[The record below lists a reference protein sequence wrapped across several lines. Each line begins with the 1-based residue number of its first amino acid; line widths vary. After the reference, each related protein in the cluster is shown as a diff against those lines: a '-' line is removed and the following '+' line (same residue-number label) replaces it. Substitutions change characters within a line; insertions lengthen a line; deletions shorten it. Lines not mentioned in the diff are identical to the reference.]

1 MSLEVREEV
10 SAAIFYKDVG
20 TIDAQ
25 ESVAIAPAFQAVSS
39 AVSPDSINVDIEGI
53 HSVVTRNYTY
63 YTPDC
68 LKKSIPYWTSPYEK
82 PVIMHHN
89 DKDGIQIGRVKSVEF
104 LEQSRAG
111 MPGLLFTVNIGD
123 EAGIKGVKNG
133 TLSTVSLG
141 AIIHKATCSICGQN
155 IASEGECE
163 HRRGKY
169 YDDKLCYWIMEEM
182 EPKELSYVIVPSD
195 KYANTIRIY
204 KPNKINSKESYS
216 EGDDDKP
223 MGNIFDDLDLSMAQ
237 PEPKAEVQESA
248 EEVKEETVAEEAVA
262 EPEVKEEPVEEV
274 KAEPEVQEEPEEKVE
289 EPKDEKPEEV
299 QEEKSK
305 EELADMV
312 KQQAK
317 LISELQDDIKYLKS
331 KLDKERGIKESL
343 ELELL
348 EMKKVNKMHLAEQV
362 VELRKELGLRE
373 EALDELMMLSEESLN
388 SSIKTFMEFKEST
401 TFSVNKLPKIQSDAL
416 VNEEQDNTVKEV
428 TESVNNNSNSNIDYE
443 QEIDDW
449 FKKMTHRKYFN

>member
-1 MSLEVREEV
+1 MSLEVKEEV
-10 SAAIFYKDVG
+10 SAVIFYKDVG
-20 TIDAQ
+20 ALDAQ

-39 AVSPDSINVDIEGI
+39 AVSPSSINVDIEGI

-89 DKDGIQIGRVKSVEF
+89 DKDGIQIGRIKSVEY
-104 LEQSRAG
+104 LEKSRAG

-123 EAGIKGVKNG
+123 EAGIKGVRNG

-163 HRRGKY
+163 HKRGRY
-169 YDDKLCYWIMEEM
+169 YDEKLCYWIMEDM

-195 KYANTIRIY
+195 KYANTVKIY
-204 KPNKINSKESYS
+204 KPKNINSKESYS

-223 MGNIFDDLDLSMAQ
+223 MANMFDNLDLSMAQ
-237 PEPKAEVQESA
+237 PEEKIESQEA
-248 EEVKEETVAEEAVA
+248 AKEEEVKEEKAEEAAA
-262 EPEVKEEPVEEV
+262 EPEVLVEEPKEE
-274 KAEPEVQEEPEEKVE
+274 KAEQEVQEEEPKKEEEKKE
-289 EPKDEKPEEV
+289 EEVKDED
-299 QEEKSK
+299 KSK
-305 EELADMV
+305 EELLDLV

-317 LISELQDDIKYLKS
+317 MIADLQDDINYLKS
-331 KLDKERGIKESL
+331 KLDKERGMKESL
-343 ELELL
+343 ELEVLQL
-348 EMKKVNKMHLAEQV
+348 KQVQKLHLAEQV
-362 VELRKELGLRE
+362 VELRKELGLKE
-373 EALDELMMLSEESLN
+373 EAMDDLMMLSEESLN

-401 TFSVNKLPKIQSDAL
+401 TFNVSKLPKINSDAL
-416 VNEEQDNTVKEV
+416 VSEEQDNTVKEV
-428 TESVNNNSNSNIDYE
+428 TESVNKENNSNIDYE
-443 QEIDDW
+443 QEIDNW
-449 FKKMTHRKYFN
+449 FKRNTNRKYF